1 MNKFDP
7 GYSPFWVKS
16 YCSYNGLN
24 EKSHP
29 AVHPFISFYPY
40 ILLGLTLILFSI
52 DKIFQTLFG
61 AGDKLEKFH
70 KLLANNKILG
80 EPDKISTTHHP
91 KASNNKQILSA
102 DGSLQEIELRVT
114 FKKNQNFFMSFIMR
128 SALQTALATSFLGY
142 ILGQG
147 LKITEEDTDIYCS
160 VHDYWHE
167 CHGIPMSNE

>member
-1 MNKFDP
+1 MGKVDP

-52 DKIFQTLFG
+52 DKIFQTFFG
-61 AGDKLEKFH
+61 AGEKLEKFH
-70 KLLANNKILG
+70 KLLVDNKIIG
-80 EPDKISTTHHP
+80 EQKPEEQSSTEEETP
-91 KASNNKQILSA
+91 SA

-114 FKKNQNFFMSFIMR
+114 FKKNQNYFKSFVTV
-128 SALQTALATSFLGY
+128 SAVQTALATSFLSY